1 MHLLCFKVIISR
13 AFIPAVTMHVE
24 PVCSEMCILQAEFF
38 FNTDQ
43 TTLIA
48 GNEPFQK
55 MVTCSHLLD
64 VVVYETQIQTKKIWF
79 HGQVAAQGG
88 WTVYKMTHSK
98 REITYTSW
106 SDIPFH

>member
-1 MHLLCFKVIISR
+1 
-13 AFIPAVTMHVE
+13 
-24 PVCSEMCILQAEFF
+24 
-38 FNTDQ
+38 
-43 TTLIA
+43 
-48 GNEPFQK
+48 

-64 VVVYETQIQTKKIWF
+64 VVVSETQIQTKKNWF

-98 REITYTSW
+98 REITYTGW